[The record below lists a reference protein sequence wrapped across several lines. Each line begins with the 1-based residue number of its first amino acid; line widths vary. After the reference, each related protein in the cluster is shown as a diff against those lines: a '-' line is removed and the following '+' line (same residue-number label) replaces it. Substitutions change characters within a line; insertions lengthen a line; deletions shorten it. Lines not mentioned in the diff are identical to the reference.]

1 MLPREKA
8 QKYLAIVRKRGEEN
22 ATLNRVSRIIRCKG
36 LYLMAYAKLYA
47 NKGALTPG
55 TAPEDTVD
63 GMSLK
68 KIDAIIE
75 KLQEKTY
82 QWKPTRR
89 IYIPKKDGK
98 LRPLG
103 MPGWEDKLLQEVI
116 RMVLEAYYE
125 LQFRDCSHGFRPQRG
140 CHTALDAIGKWRGTR
155 WFVEGDI
162 KGCFDNIDH
171 DMILEIL
178 KRNIKDKD
186 FLALMKGMLKAGYM
200 EQWTYHATYS
210 GTPQGGIVSPLLANI
225 VLNELDI
232 YVEDILIPKY
242 TKGKKRKA
250 NPEYERL
257 SAKARRAKKNGDWK
271 TANALRREY
280 TKLPSKMSQDENFKR
295 LWYVRYAD
303 DTLFGLIG
311 TKAEAEAIKEEFGQ
325 FLNRMKLEMSEKKTF
340 VTHARSEK
348 ARFLN
353 YELNYMEENSET
365 RMRKDGVKARTVN
378 GGLWFGI
385 PKDVIKT
392 WKAKVQK
399 ANKTTHRSELLNMS
413 DYDIISTYE
422 TQLQGLINY
431 YNRAHSVKKRM
442 SYLRYVWEESLA
454 KTLAAKHKSN
464 VTVIYK
470 KYQKF
475 TTIDE
480 RKILGVEIQR
490 EGKKPLTAV
499 FGKKPIQRNVRTDIV
514 EEMQTVYVKRNELLT
529 RMLAETCE
537 LCGNQHNVEA
547 HHVRKLADLKKHKEK
562 PQWMKKMIAIRRKTL
577 FVCQKC
583 HTEIHNGKYDGIALM
598 KVDRRAK

>member
-1 MLPREKA
+1 
-8 QKYLAIVRKRGEEN
+8 
-22 ATLNRVSRIIRCKG
+22 
-36 LYLMAYAKLYA
+36 MAYAKLYA

-55 TAPEDTVD
+55 TDLKDTVD

-89 IYIPKKDGK
+89 TYIPKKDGK

-116 RMVLEAYYE
+116 RMILEAYYE
-125 LQFRDCSHGFRPQRG
+125 PQFRECSHGFRPQRG
-140 CHTALDAIGKWRGTR
+140 CHTALDTIAKWKGTR
-155 WFVEGDI
+155 WFIEGDI

-171 DMILEIL
+171 EVILGIL

-186 FLALMKGMLKAGYM
+186 FLTLMKGMLKAGYM

-225 VLNELDI
+225 VLNELDA
-232 YVEDILIPKY
+232 YVEDELIPKY

-257 SAKARRAKKNGDWK
+257 SAKARRAKKNGNWK

-280 TKLPSKMSQDENFKR
+280 TKLPSKMSHDGNFRR

-311 TKAEAEAIKEEFGQ
+311 TKAEAEAIKEEFGR
-325 FLNRMKLEMSEKKTF
+325 FLSIIKLEMSEKKTLI
-340 VTHARSEK
+340 THALSEK

-353 YELNYMEENSET
+353 YEVNYMEENSEV
-365 RMRKDGVKARTVN
+365 RMRKDGMKARTVN

-385 PKDVIKT
+385 PKDVVKT
-392 WKAKVQK
+392 WKAKVQQVS
-399 ANKTTHRSELLNMS
+399 KTTHRSELLNMS

-422 TQLQGLINY
+422 IQLQGLINY
-431 YNRAHSVKKRM
+431 YNRAHNVKKRM
-442 SYLRYVWEESLA
+442 KFLRHVWEESLA
-454 KTLAAKHKSN
+454 KTLAAKHKSK
-464 VTVIYK
+464 VTTVYR
-470 KYQKF
+470 KYQQF
-475 TTIDE
+475 DTIDG

-490 EGKKPLTAV
+490 KGKKPLIAV
-499 FGKKPIQRNVRTDIV
+499 FGKKPIQRDVRIPILED
-514 EEMQTVYVKRNELLT
+514 MQTVYVKRNELLT

-537 LCGNQHNVEA
+537 LCGSQQYVEA
-547 HHVRKLADLKKHKEK
+547 HHIRKLADLKKQKEK

-583 HTEIHNGKYDGIALM
+583 HAEIHNGAYDGIALT
-598 KVDRRAK
+598 KVDRRAT